1 MEYIL
6 FIFTGYGNKQIMI
19 LSILDSETTG
29 SLLLLPIELILPVLG
44 VLLIRTESPIR
55 GLIYRSF
62 LGSIAALIY
71 AAVGAPDV
79 ALTEVLVGTLL
90 SAILYIITIRA
101 CYTVLIIYPENFE
114 ISEVVCSQITEL
126 FNELHLQVKYLS
138 KDFEKNS
145 TNYDE
150 ILSEITLSG
159 SPHGVLDGRGI
170 FIESNILLQ
179 NLKMTKYFEN
189 NDISIE
195 LFTQDTYT
203 PKWRS
208 IMTNSEKRAQTV
220 KSTLYLIAI
229 SIVMLVGLLLRPEAI
244 PRNTNQIVEYLTTLT
259 NIPNSVTAVIL
270 GSRLFD
276 TIGEV
281 TVFTGSRSWCK
292 DITCRRKS

>member
-1 MEYIL
+1 MEYIF
-6 FIFTGYGNKQIMI
+6 FIFTGYGNKQMMI

-71 AAVGAPDV
+71 AVVGAPDV

-114 ISEVVCSQITEL
+114 IPEVLCNQITEL

-138 KDFEKNS
+138 KDFEINS

-170 FIESNILLQ
+170 FIESDILLQ
-179 NLKMTKYFEN
+179 NLKRTKYFEKN
-189 NDISIE
+189 KISVE
-195 LFTQDTYT
+195 LFTQ
-203 PKWRS
+203 
-208 IMTNSEKRAQTV
+208 NANTV
-220 KSTLYLIAI
+220 NGDQS
-229 SIVMLVGLLLRPEAI
+229 
-244 PRNTNQIVEYLTTLT
+244 
-259 NIPNSVTAVIL
+259 
-270 GSRLFD
+270 
-276 TIGEV
+276 
-281 TVFTGSRSWCK
+281 
-292 DITCRRKS
+292 

>member
-1 MEYIL
+1 
-6 FIFTGYGNKQIMI
+6 MI
-19 LSILDSETTG
+19 LLILDSETTG

-189 NDISIE
+189 NNISIE
-195 LFTQDTYT
+195 LFTQETYT
-203 PKWRS
+203 PS
-208 IMTNSEKRAQTV
+208 GDQS
-220 KSTLYLIAI
+220 
-229 SIVMLVGLLLRPEAI
+229 
-244 PRNTNQIVEYLTTLT
+244 
-259 NIPNSVTAVIL
+259 
-270 GSRLFD
+270 
-276 TIGEV
+276 
-281 TVFTGSRSWCK
+281 
-292 DITCRRKS
+292 

>member
-1 MEYIL
+1 
-6 FIFTGYGNKQIMI
+6 MI
-19 LSILDSETTG
+19 SSILDSETTG

-114 ISEVVCSQITEL
+114 VSEVVCNQITEL

-145 TNYDE
+145 ANYDD
-150 ILSEITLSG
+150 ILSDITLSG
-159 SPHGVLDGRGI
+159 SPHGVLDKRGI

-189 NDISIE
+189 NNLSIE
-195 LFTQDTYT
+195 LFT
-203 PKWRS
+203 RN
-208 IMTNSEKRAQTV
+208 INTV
-220 KSTLYLIAI
+220 NGDHS
-229 SIVMLVGLLLRPEAI
+229 
-244 PRNTNQIVEYLTTLT
+244 
-259 NIPNSVTAVIL
+259 
-270 GSRLFD
+270 
-276 TIGEV
+276 
-281 TVFTGSRSWCK
+281 
-292 DITCRRKS
+292 